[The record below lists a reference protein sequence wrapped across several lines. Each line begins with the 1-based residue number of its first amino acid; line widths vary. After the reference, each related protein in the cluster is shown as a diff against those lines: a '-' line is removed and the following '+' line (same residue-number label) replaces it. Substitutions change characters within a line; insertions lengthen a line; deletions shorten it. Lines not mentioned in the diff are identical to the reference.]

1 MQLESLLLEDPEIA
15 FRARQFMYLYNLLD
29 EQFSGDT
36 AAMAHWMRRKKCVS
50 GYAPLLAMVDQ
61 GRMEDVIAVTSKKR

>member
-36 AAMAHWMRRKKCVS
+36 AAMAHWIRRKKCVS
-50 GYAPLLAMVDQ
+50 GYYTLAGD
-61 GRMEDVIAVTSKKR
+61 GRSGQDGRCYCCHI